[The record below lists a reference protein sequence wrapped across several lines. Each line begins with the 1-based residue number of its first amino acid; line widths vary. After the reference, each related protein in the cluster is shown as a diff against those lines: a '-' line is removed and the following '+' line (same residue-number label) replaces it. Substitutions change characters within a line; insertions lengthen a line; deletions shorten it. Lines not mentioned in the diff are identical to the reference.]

1 MKHAARRIIFVF
13 GLMFTSLLVLA
24 AVTEV
29 ALVLRSKLLDHEVAE
44 NSTTGFRVLM
54 IGDSVLG
61 FINQEPKGLAGRLKA
76 AAPVG
81 IVISEISAPALLT
94 RPLAER
100 SAALASVTKP
110 DLVIVM
116 VGKSDYDAALTES
129 PEGLQNLRTVRLVRF
144 VWGDLKLRYKRWT
157 ALEEL
162 RNSRKQRLAAAWAAY
177 AKLDCVTAIPIF
189 AGLLDERHDSP
200 TDEPNGRAIYDCYL
214 RENAYADGAKFFS
227 DLASKSQDGSV
238 FRMYAGSLKI
248 QGGANDPKIRK
259 EAHLEIEQAV
269 ATGEP
274 RSAFKTRLW
283 LAKTDHNAVLFA
295 SILKNMRAS
304 DSAVMNRRTIENIR
318 TVIGAFVDQ
327 NIHVI
332 LMQYPTDHIDVWK
345 TNFAEFGDKVSF
357 ISLREW
363 LLEQPVNEIMFDID
377 DDIEHLTPA
386 GADKLAPRL
395 LKEID
400 ARYQKRR

>member
-1 MKHAARRIIFVF
+1 MNHTARRIVVAF
-13 GLMFTSLLVLA
+13 GVMITSLLVLA
-24 AVTEV
+24 ALTEV
-29 ALVLRSKLLDHEVAE
+29 ALELRSKVLDQEVVA
-44 NSTTGFRVLM
+44 SSAPGFRVLM

-61 FINQEPKGLAGRLKA
+61 FINQDPKGLAGRLKA
-76 AAPVG
+76 AAPAG
-81 IVISEISAPALLT
+81 IVISEVSAPALLT
-94 RPLAER
+94 KPLAEK
-100 SAALASVTKP
+100 SAALASATKP
-110 DLVIVM
+110 DLVILM

-129 PEGLQNLRTVRLVRF
+129 PQGIQNLRTIRLARF
-144 VWGDLKLRYKRWT
+144 IWGDLNLRYMRWT

-177 AKLDCVTAIPIF
+177 AKLDCMTAVPLF

-214 RENAYADGAKFFS
+214 REKTYADGAKFFS
-227 DLASKSQDGSV
+227 DLASKSKDGSV

-283 LAKTDHNAVLFA
+283 LAKTDHDAVLFA
-295 SILKNMRAS
+295 STLKNMRVS
-304 DSAVMNRRTIENIR
+304 DSAVMDRRTIENIR
-318 TVIGAFVDQ
+318 TVIAAFVDK

-345 TNFAEFGDKVSF
+345 NNFAEFGDKISF

-363 LLEQPVNEIMFDID
+363 LIEQPENEIMLDVD

-395 LKEID
+395 MKEIE